1 MVCGVR
7 YLSNMVSHIEWES
20 QGGRQPSQNQESRGN
35 NISINPAWLTQPGG
49 GGGGGNSMTPGVL
62 ILPAKA
68 GILSAM
74 TRIHDARRA
83 FRVLI

>member
-1 MVCGVR
+1 MVCGAR
-7 YLSNMVSHIEWES
+7 YLSNMASHIEWES
-20 QGGRQPSQNQESRGN
+20 QGRLQLFQNHASRGN
-35 NISINPAWLTQPGG
+35 KISINPPSLTKPGG

-68 GILSAM
+68 GMLSAM